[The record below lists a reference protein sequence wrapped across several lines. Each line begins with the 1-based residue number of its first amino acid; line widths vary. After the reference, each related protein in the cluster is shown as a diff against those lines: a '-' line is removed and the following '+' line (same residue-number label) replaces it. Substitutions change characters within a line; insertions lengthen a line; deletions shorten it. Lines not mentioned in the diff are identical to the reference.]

1 MLNEAIKV
9 EEAIKEAIKAS
20 VLERQ
25 QEICET

>member
-1 MLNEAIKV
+1 MLTNRQDLEKV
-9 EEAIKEAIKAS
+9 VKEAIKAS